1 MKYKTTYIH
10 TYKVLYSSVLG
21 FVVLYKSTYF
31 NTAYA
36 PPAMLSLSLSL
47 SLSSSQSLS
56 SLVCELQELDHLDPH
71 PQQSHLRSEEERRW
85 REFEGRWPIQDMAE
99 VVVERS
105 AVACACDEA
114 EQALRYKRDRS
125 WVALF
130 FGDFLCGFLFS
141 FFLLPSLPNTAPA
154 HPFFF
159 LPCFPPSGQLASLRV
174 LLVKIFFS
182 PSVM

>member
-1 MKYKTTYIH
+1 MKYETIYIH
-10 TYKVLYSSVLG
+10 TYKVLYSIVLG
-21 FVVLYKSTYF
+21 FFVLYKSTYF

-36 PPAMLSLSLSL
+36 PAAMLSLSLFFSVSL
-47 SLSSSQSLS
+47 FSCVRTAGACSPSS
-56 SLVCELQELDHLDPH
+56 
-71 PQQSHLRSEEERRW
+71 RSPPTAIAHEEWRRKKVK
-85 REFEGRWPIQDMAE
+85 RIEGRWPIQDMAE

-141 FFLLPSLPNTAPA
+141 FCLLPSQPNHPA
-154 HPFFF
+154 TPPFF
-159 LPCFPPSGQLASLRV
+159 PSMFPPKWSVSFLKSSACED
-174 LLVKIFFS
+174 IFS
-182 PSVM
+182 P